1 MWVKG
6 SIKTMYTSVFFT
18 LCILISAKALSMNA
32 EELREKAWA
41 RHELGEH
48 EEALA
53 LLDEAIKVDPT
64 FARA

>member
-1 MWVKG
+1 
-6 SIKTMYTSVFFT
+6 MYTSVFFT

-32 EELREKAWA
+32 EELRLKAVE
-41 RHELGEH
+41 RYKLGEH

-53 LLDEAIKVDPT
+53 LLGEAIKVDPT